1 MERGLLLLKSHI
13 ESFKRRFVHLQ
24 EAASFIEI
32 FFYAKRPDQDYN
44 KQESHQGLTR
54 GRILALG
61 SCIPLRCDRA
71 TVIE

>member
-13 ESFKRRFVHLQ
+13 ESFKRRFVQ
-24 EAASFIEI
+24 EAASFVEI
-32 FFYAKRPDQDYN
+32 FFYAKCPDQDYN